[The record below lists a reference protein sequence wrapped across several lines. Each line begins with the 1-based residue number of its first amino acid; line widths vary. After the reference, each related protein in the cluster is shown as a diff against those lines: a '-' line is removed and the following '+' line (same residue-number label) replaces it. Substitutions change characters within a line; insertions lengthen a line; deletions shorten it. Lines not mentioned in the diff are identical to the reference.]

1 VSRQNPLASYTVPD
15 RKLRKDYDQSQW
27 YLFSKVAPQVFERV
41 FRRWPLPV
49 RIVLS
54 PVTSPTVKAEDIA
67 QSVLHEH
74 PESCNIVI
82 RHWFPHPDRPER
94 FDPDRESPYTPFT
107 LMHRIYDETAT
118 LPQLFYRKSASPKQG
133 FLGSSS
139 AAFFDSPELRKLLVL
154 YQSDYLSSQ
163 EREYGERI
171 KSDLLDTY
179 RSLWMRFRRGAY
191 KDPPI
196 VWIQGLAVDTKV
208 GRNSVMDLDQADA
221 DVFAKWM
228 LYRKWAYQSEP
239 PYRLTPGQKRFI
251 EAAFKR
257 EGGDSYLFFQAVAKV
272 LQSKDFIEYRRAH
285 NRYIRKYMS
294 TLAKVLQNYP
304 FTLVI

>member
-1 VSRQNPLASYTVPD
+1 MSRRNPLVSYTVPD

-54 PVTSPTVKAEDIA
+54 PVTSLTVKVEDVA
-67 QSVLHEH
+67 RSVLHEH
-74 PESCNIVI
+74 PESCNIVVQ
-82 RHWFPHPDRPER
+82 HYFPDPHRPER
-94 FDPDRESPYTPFT
+94 FDTDRESPYTPFT
-107 LMHRIYDETAT
+107 LMHRIYDEAEA

-154 YQSDYLSSQ
+154 YQSDYSSFQ
-163 EREYGERI
+163 GREYRQRI
-171 KSDLLDTY
+171 ESDLLDTY

-191 KDPPI
+191 KAPPI
-196 VWIQGLAVDTKV
+196 SDITGMAVDTKV
-208 GRNSVMDLDQADA
+208 GRNSVMDWDQADA

-239 PYRLTPGQKRFI
+239 PYQLTSGQKRFI

-257 EGGDSYLFFQAVAKV
+257 EGGDSYLFLQAVAKV

-285 NRYIRKYMS
+285 NRYIQKYMS